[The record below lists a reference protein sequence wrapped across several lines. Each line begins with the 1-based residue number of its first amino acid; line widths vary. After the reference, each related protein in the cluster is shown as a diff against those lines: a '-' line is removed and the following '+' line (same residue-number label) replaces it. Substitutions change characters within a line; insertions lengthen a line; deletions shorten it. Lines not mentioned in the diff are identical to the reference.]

1 MLFGFLTF
9 LTACDRLHNVGS
21 DNYDV
26 ANDSVRIAQLF
37 ENLSTPQF
45 STVNEVIEYR
55 NNVMLQDS
63 IDAMFMSLPEEKLV
77 NVVSVLIKKNFATIT
92 KKDILDEYV
101 RCKNVYDNLPSTSDK
116 VTSANESKDV
126 NLGST
131 DLGNRRSDSVVSTS
145 YSFRTDTIN
154 GKPVRIKI
162 KTEESY
168 E

>member
-9 LTACDRLHNVGS
+9 LTACDRLHVGS

-101 RCKNVYDNLPSTSDK
+101 RCRNVYDNLPSTSDK
-116 VTSANESKDV
+116 VTSASESKDV

-154 GKPVRIKI
+154 GKPVRVKI

>member
-1 MLFGFLTF
+1 MRKFL
-9 LTACDRLHNVGS
+9 GS

-26 ANDSVRIAQLF
+26 ANDSIRIAQLF

-101 RCKNVYDNLPSTSDK
+101 RCRNVYDNLPSTSDK
-116 VTSANESKDV
+116 ITSASESKDV

-154 GKPVRIKI
+154 GKPVRVKI